1 MADIRQVTP
10 IEAKE
15 VLEDGPDAV
24 YLDVR
29 TVEEFAAGH
38 PEGAL
43 NVPILFFGERG
54 STSNPEFLAVVEK
67 TIPKERTILCGCKSG
82 GRSAMAAKALKAAGY
97 EMVINVTGGF
107 SGAKD
112 PGGST
117 VVAGWAESGLPVGTG
132 EPAGANYRELKERAG
147 R

>member
-10 IEAKE
+10 VEAKE
-15 VLEDGPDAV
+15 VLESGSDAV

-29 TVEEFAAGH
+29 TVEEFSAGH

-54 STSNPEFLAVVEK
+54 PTANPDFLAVVEK
-67 TIPKERTILCGCKSG
+67 AIPRERTILCGCKSG
-82 GRSAMAAKALKAAGY
+82 GRSANAARALQAAGY
-97 EMVINVTGGF
+97 EHVINVRGGF

-112 PGGST
+112 SGGNPA
-117 VVAGWAESGLPVGTG
+117 VAGWAESGLPVGTG
-132 EPAGANYRELKERAG
+132 EPAGANYGELKERAG